1 MYIVTDSAGTVL
13 NSIKYNG
20 TDKYIV
26 VTATHPN
33 LKSRCSAFEVKTNS
47 FGGQTY
53 ITAYMNI
60 PKGSVWNLRGI
71 TENLDPKISNAKI
84 NLTNIP
90 SFSRLTTSSDLYG
103 FTYTNAT
110 DIGNVTNFLFS
121 RTGKQYVQYI
131 DNSGNGH
138 YHFFD
143 VDTINKNN
151 IIDLAAN
158 NFQPSIKKTI
168 TANGATSI
176 NIYLSGKSDK
186 NYDDYYLLDSY
197 YVNGPGLSYYYPDG
211 TYITNYTS
219 QVDYTQNGWNYSNV
233 YTGLPPE
240 TIAPFGT
247 TAAVVSSSLSPF
259 SFSAQ
264 GTLDYYSASFYS
276 ASNNAYI
283 AIYSPSAYKSVQFP
297 DILKLT
303 NLSGVSINNFKI
315 VSFSMYKTPGF
326 DESKLF
332 YYTNEYP
339 GIVIPSQSATLRF

>member
-1 MYIVTDSAGTVL
+1 M
-13 NSIKYNG
+13 
-20 TDKYIV
+20 
-26 VTATHPN
+26 
-33 LKSRCSAFEVKTNS
+33 
-47 FGGQTY
+47 
-53 ITAYMNI
+53 
-60 PKGSVWNLRGI
+60 
-71 TENLDPKISNAKI
+71 
-84 NLTNIP
+84 
-90 SFSRLTTSSDLYG
+90 
-103 FTYTNAT
+103 
-110 DIGNVTNFLFS
+110 
-121 RTGKQYVQYI
+121 
-131 DNSGNGH
+131 
-138 YHFFD
+138 
-143 VDTINKNN
+143 
-151 IIDLAAN
+151 
-158 NFQPSIKKTI
+158 
-168 TANGATSI
+168 
-176 NIYLSGKSDK
+176 
-186 NYDDYYLLDSY
+186 LDSY